1 MNNMKNSVEEK
12 SLVTVN
18 EQNIFSKIKK
28 FFAGLFGKRE
38 KLNEN
43 PTSMEEKTEET
54 DREIFVQSI
63 RNIGKEE
70 MELLELQKKYTSG
83 KIKINDLTKEQ
94 IDSLSSLY
102 IKQTEELKKSNERR
116 RKRIEDYKQGQKN
129 D

>member
-1 MNNMKNSVEEK
+1 MKNSVDEK
-12 SLVTVN
+12 SLMPIN
-18 EQNIFSKIKK
+18 EKNIFYKIKT
-28 FFAGLFGKRE
+28 FFAGIFRKKE
-38 KLNEN
+38 NVSLNED
-43 PTSMEEKTEET
+43 TIEVEEKVEET
-54 DREIFVQSI
+54 ERDAFIQSI